1 MYTFLWI
8 EEILTSQ
15 TYLVLMSFTSDLLL
29 FIKHATKS
37 VGNALPILTVDIDT
51 MHTRPK
57 WPKVVLRV
65 QTTFFEN

>member
-51 MHTRPK
+51 VHTRPK
-57 WPKVVLRV
+57 
-65 QTTFFEN
+65 